1 MKTTS
6 RTSTS
11 YRCVKLL
18 NRIISHLLFSTLRIF
33 QTSNNF
39 EVEDPQ
45 VLLIDNATLSDQ
57 GWYSCIAA
65 NNNGHVYRSAYLHV
79 IESKNPEK
87 ERDSVHS

>member
-1 MKTTS
+1 M
-6 RTSTS
+6 
-11 YRCVKLL
+11 
-18 NRIISHLLFSTLRIF
+18 
-33 QTSNNF
+33 
-39 EVEDPQ
+39 EDPQ